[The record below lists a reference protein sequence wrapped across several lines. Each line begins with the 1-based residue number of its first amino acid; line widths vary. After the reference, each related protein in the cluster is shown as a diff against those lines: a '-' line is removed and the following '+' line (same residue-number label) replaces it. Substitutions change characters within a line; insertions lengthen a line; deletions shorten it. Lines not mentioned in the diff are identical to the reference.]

1 MHILVATTSPTDTTT
16 DEDRLLSSTDVTIQ
30 PHETGKQVPVDYLK
44 DGLMEDFGVFS
55 ATLTP
60 SAGYED
66 IVHAINTSAII
77 ILRFRDEGE

>member
-1 MHILVATTSPTDTTT
+1 MYMLEVTTSPTDMTP
-16 DEDRLLSSTDVTIQ
+16 DEDQLLSLTDITLQ

-44 DGLMEDFGVFS
+44 DGLMEGFGVFS

-66 IVHAINTSAII
+66 IVLVINSSAII
-77 ILRFRDEGE
+77 ILRIRDEGE

>member
-1 MHILVATTSPTDTTT
+1 MHMLEVTTSPTDMTP
-16 DEDRLLSSTDVTIQ
+16 DEDRLFSLTDITLQ

-66 IVHAINTSAII
+66 IVHAINSSAII
-77 ILRFRDEGE
+77 ILRIRDEGE